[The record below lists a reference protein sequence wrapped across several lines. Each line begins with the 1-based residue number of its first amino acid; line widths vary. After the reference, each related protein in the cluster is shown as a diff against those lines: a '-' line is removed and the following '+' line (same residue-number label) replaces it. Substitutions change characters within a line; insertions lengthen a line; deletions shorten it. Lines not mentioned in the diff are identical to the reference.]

1 MKKVLQV
8 VACLEKGGTEAFLMN
23 QYRNIDRSKL
33 QFDFFVFREKDY
45 PYLEEIRA
53 LGGKVIFGIPPKSTN
68 LPAFLKLA
76 VRVMREG
83 QYAAVHSHVNLT
95 NAWVLLAAKIAGIP
109 VRISHSHD
117 TSGKGGGFF
126 KRLYRQTEIR
136 ILKRC
141 ANVYLACGQD
151 AGEYLYGRSFF
162 RSKGKVIR
170 NGIDVQCFLAP
181 AAESIHAAR
190 SSFDLPED
198 CSCVIGNITRFEEK
212 KNQLFMLEVFAAFL
226 RICPSAV
233 LVLGGPDGGLLA
245 AAKAFAAKLGIS
257 DRVRFVG
264 SRDDVPACL
273 KAFDLVLFPSRF
285 EGLPIALLEAQAAD
299 RLCVVSTAVS
309 READMGIGRIV
320 FLDLTESPER
330 WADQMLR
337 AWRERKALSAS
348 EIMEAFCRN
357 GYDVKHSAKELSDLY
372 LYG

>member
-8 VACLEKGGTEAFLMN
+8 VACLEKGGTEAFIMN

-45 PYLEEIRA
+45 PYLEEIRS

-68 LPAFLKLA
+68 LPAFLRLA

-95 NAWVLLAAKIAGIP
+95 NAWVLLAAKLAGIP

-117 TSGKGGGFF
+117 TSGKGGHVF
-126 KRLYRQTEIR
+126 KRLYRQTEIL
-136 ILKRC
+136 ILKQC
-141 ANVYLACGQD
+141 ANVYLACGHD
-151 AGEYLYGRSFF
+151 AGEYLYGRTFF
-162 RSKGKVIR
+162 REKGRVIH
-170 NGIDVQCFLAP
+170 NGIDVYRFLAP
-181 AAESIHAAR
+181 ETSDVGAAR
-190 SSFDLPED
+190 ASFHLPED
-198 CSCVIGNITRFEEK
+198 CSFVIGNITRFEEK

-226 RICPSAV
+226 RLRPGSA

-245 AAKAFAAKLGIS
+245 EAKAYAAKLGLAE
-257 DRVRFVG
+257 RVRFIG

-309 READMGIGRIV
+309 READMGIGKMV
-320 FLDLTESPER
+320 FLDLSESPAQ
-330 WADQMLR
+330 WAEQMLKTWEETR
-337 AWRERKALSAS
+337 TLSG
-348 EIMEAFCRN
+348 ETILDAFNRN
-357 GYDVKHSAKELSDLY
+357 GYDVKKSAKELTDLY

>member
-8 VACLEKGGTEAFLMN
+8 VACLEKGGTEAFIMN

-45 PYLEEIRA
+45 PYLEEILS

-126 KRLYRQTEIR
+126 KRLYRQMEIR

-151 AGEYLYGRSFF
+151 AGEYLYGDRFF
-162 RSKGKVIR
+162 QKRGKVIR
-170 NGIDVQCFLAP
+170 NGIDVQRFLAP
-181 AAESIHAAR
+181 AATDVRAAR
-190 SSFDLPED
+190 DSFDMPED

-212 KNQLFMLEVFAAFL
+212 KNQLFMLKVFAAFL
-226 RICPSAV
+226 RILPGGI

-245 AAKAFAAKLGIS
+245 KAKAYAAELGIADS
-257 DRVRFVG
+257 VRFIG

-273 KAFDLVLFPSRF
+273 KAFDIVLFPSRF

-299 RLCVVSTAVS
+299 RLCMVSTAVS
-309 READMGIGRIV
+309 READMGIGKTV
-320 FLDLTESPER
+320 FLDLAESPDR
-330 WADQMLR
+330 WAELMRQ
-337 AWRERKALSAS
+337 AWQESKAHSDT

-357 GYDVKHSAKELSDLY
+357 GYDVKQSAKELTDLY